1 MPDKAVKVA
10 GVAMRNALMKHFRE
24 KNNIPNKLGGQKTN
38 FWAAVATATGTPKVA
53 GSGVSVFIQHPH
65 LAAHVYGATIT
76 PKKAKKLAIPV
87 HPEAHG
93 KRPRI
98 IPGLKLAFGQ
108 KGAFGLK
115 RDGELY
121 YRFAK
126 KAKIKNDDNALPKN
140 EVVIT
145 SVRNALDILFRRYQ

>member
-10 GVAMRNALMKHFRE
+10 GVAMRNALMKHFRA

-98 IPGLKLAFGQ
+98 ITGLKLAFNPKEGW
-108 KGAFGLK
+108 GLERK
-115 RDGELY
+115 KTRY

-126 KAKIKNDDNALPKN
+126 KAVIKKDDYALPKK
-140 EVVIT
+140 EIVIS
-145 SVRNALDILFRRYQ
+145 SVSKALDILFRRHQ